1 MLPRLEE
8 QIASLNKEVERYN
21 RLLNEEKDKF
31 EQERDKLVKQSGI
44 IESDLKSVKR
54 KHQYYE
60 QEHINEVISRVSKEP
75 ALEYE
80 LKSLTRMYNEL
91 TNTYSDIIRKYNL
104 LEQGIDAEFVK
115 FENESNKRILLL
127 KEKLNNKISAL
138 KKTCDEQVER
148 NKDYL

>member
-1 MLPRLEE
+1 M
-8 QIASLNKEVERYN
+8 
-21 RLLNEEKDKF
+21 
-31 EQERDKLVKQSGI
+31 
-44 IESDLKSVKR
+44 
-54 KHQYYE
+54 
-60 QEHINEVISRVSKEP
+60 
-75 ALEYE
+75 EYE

-138 KKTCDEQVER
+138 KKTCDEQVDEIR
-148 NKDYL
+148 TIYDEKLKTLSDNKSFILEEIFILKRK